1 MSLLTELPGLPAP
14 HPGRVAPHRMR
25 VVDGKVLAV
34 SEPGHWAFLTP
45 AEYAD
50 YLRGLED
57 SHPRFDELRVKG
69 FLGHYMEFDGLAADA
84 MEGSLLSW
92 EGTRTHVVLL
102 ERDGKTM
109 SPDMLREVV
118 DFAFTVPG
126 PAVVLELVCEDPEAI
141 WKTAC
146 FGARYARRRS
156 EWNGRRSRLWLRTPV
171 LPKKAEPGLGV
182 RLVLDAEAAPRL
194 KAVPPQDPP
203 PRALLRWSPGAER
216 PAAWAAAL
224 RKAGC
229 GSVLLSPEDVRVV
242 DEAPEFAAFYAAFL
256 DALLADG
263 PPLREEWAAAALRRL
278 PPENGRPREERGAP
292 PAGVDVAGELCFTP
306 WGELLS
312 SERALGLPADDRA
325 LYSLGAVGHTA
336 YEELPGKDAVRALL
350 AAAEG
355 DHHPLCTLCAYKNAC
370 VVAPSRHAALQ
381 GRFWGHLPTSPACR
395 AQMAALDVL
404 FARLADE
411 PRRETLLG
419 WADNWTLL

>member
-14 HPGRVAPHRMR
+14 HPGKVAPHRWR
-25 VVDGKVLAV
+25 VLGGKVLAV

-69 FLGHYMEFDGLAADA
+69 FLGHYMEFDALAADA

-109 SPDMLREVV
+109 DPDRLRDVV

-126 PAVVLELVCEDPEAI
+126 PAVVLELVCEDPKAA
-141 WKTAC
+141 WPLAR
-146 FGARYARRRS
+146 FAARYARRRS
-156 EWNGRRSRLWLRTPV
+156 EWNGRRSRVWLRTPSA
-171 LPKKAEPGLGV
+171 PKAAEPGLGLRV
-182 RLVLDAEAAPRL
+182 VFNAEDSPRA
-194 KAVPPQDPP
+194 KAVPAGDPP
-203 PRALLRWSPGAER
+203 PRAILRWSPDAAK
-216 PAAWAAAL
+216 PAAWATAL
-224 RKAGC
+224 CKAGY
-229 GSVLLSPEDVRVV
+229 GSVLVSPEDVRVV
-242 DEAPEFAAFYAAFL
+242 DDAPAFAEFYGEFL

-292 PAGVDVAGELCFTP
+292 PAGQDVAGELCYTP

-336 YEELPGKDAVRALL
+336 YEELPGKDAVRALI

-355 DHHPLCTLCAYKNAC
+355 DHHPLCSQCAYKNAC

-395 AQMAALDVL
+395 AQMAALDAV
-404 FARLADE
+404 FARLGDE
-411 PRRETLLG
+411 RRREGLLG
-419 WADNWTLL
+419 WADTWTLL